1 MVHTEYRMQI
11 THLLYLLAGAVG
23 PLAREP
29 GQGVGLLLLPPAL
42 LQLPSPCNGKCSIAQ
57 YVKVTSCV
65 LLGR

>member
-1 MVHTEYRMQI
+1 MQI
-11 THLLYLLAGAVG
+11 THLLYLLASVHLGKSSAVG

-42 LQLPSPCNGKCSIAQ
+42 LQLPSPCPGKCSIAQ